1 MNAQLPPLPES
12 KKLTYYT
19 GNTPFCY
26 FSADQMHAYA
36 IAALTAPKEAEPAW
50 LTSLRNEL
58 PLTPMKSGFTLTR
71 DELQYLVDRLAAPSK
86 EATPSPQ
93 DRAPGE
99 GEIAHI
105 AYDFLLA
112 AGYDMD
118 SAPLTK
124 IKEAALSSP
133 TGEGAVEGDD
143 PIDANDNA
151 DYIEHCADKLVRLG
165 YRITGQTLKVV
176 AAEHRALTASPQ
188 VQGGEASPGEPAPPP
203 STPAQHWLAAHNGVA
218 SQEWQDGFNAC
229 AEATP
234 QGAPGA
240 DAATAS
246 DVLDRYLAN
255 APSGDHWP
263 PERQRDLRVIAMRD
277 AINNAMQAA
286 LTSGPSGV
294 DGWQLVPAEP
304 TYAMRAA
311 GRAAHYEAE
320 TRAISEWYA
329 GKAGM
334 SWRENRASHVYSAM
348 LAAAPTPQG
357 QGEGN
362 V

>member
-112 AGYDMD
+112 AGSDMD

-133 TGEGAVEGDD
+133 TGEGAVEGG
-143 PIDANDNA
+143 
-151 DYIEHCADKLVRLG
+151 E
-165 YRITGQTLKVV
+165 V
-176 AAEHRALTASPQ
+176 AAMDAIAAAFNTWPDDLRKKLSLHDLRRMTGWQPTARPQ
-188 VQGGEASPGEPAPPP
+188 VQGGEALSELTREQERLGLYDPP
-203 STPAQHWLAAHNGVA
+203 QR
-218 SQEWQDGFNAC
+218 
-229 AEATP
+229 
-234 QGAPGA
+234 APGVDEA
-240 DAATAS
+240 MVERALHARVPGGAEVWHWIDGGGFGPKEAQRNVMRAA
-246 DVLDRYLAN
+246 L
-255 APSGDHWP
+255 
-263 PERQRDLRVIAMRD
+263 E
-277 AINNAMQAA
+277 AA
-286 LTSGPSGV
+286 LTRGPSGV
-294 DGWQLVPAEP
+294 DGETEEDEADEIQRRRL
-304 TYAMRAA
+304 AA
-311 GRAAHYEAE
+311 
-320 TRAISEWYA
+320 
-329 GKAGM
+329 K
-334 SWRENRASHVYSAM
+334 N
-348 LAAAPTPQG
+348 AAAPTPQG
-357 QGEGN
+357 QGGRQ
-362 V
+362 